1 MEDIEKAIATLQNP
15 AAGWATR
22 KEIANRLGD
31 LAHRAIHALR
41 DHKDDAD
48 QDVRDVVRAS
58 LKRLPLVRAN
68 GDASAPKDF
77 ALEELAMHCAKT
89 GSRAVT
95 EYGEGYRV
103 EVRIDDARA
112 QDVFIRPY
120 EKDDGTRMLR
130 VFTVCGKPDSPTAA
144 WALRTNTELIGCAFA
159 VEIHDRF
166 EHLILV
172 ENYHRAKVSPD
183 DVLASVK
190 QIAFY
195 GDWLEKR
202 ISKEDTY

>member
-1 MEDIEKAIATLQNP
+1 MEDLDKAITTLKNP

-22 KEIANRLGD
+22 KDIAHRLGE

-41 DHKDDAD
+41 DHKDDTD
-48 QDVRDVVRAS
+48 QDVRDAVRTS

-68 GDASAPKDF
+68 GDTAVPKDF
-77 ALEELAMHCAKT
+77 ALEELAHHCAKPGVRT
-89 GSRAVT
+89 VH
-95 EYGEGYRV
+95 EYDEGYRV

-120 EKDDGTRMLR
+120 DKDDGTKMLR
-130 VFTVCGKPDSPTAA
+130 VFTVCGKPDSTTAA

-159 VEIHDRF
+159 VENHDRF

-183 DVLASVK
+183 EVLTSVK
-190 QIAFY
+190 QVAFY

-202 ISKEDTY
+202 LSKEDAY

>member
-1 MEDIEKAIATLQNP
+1 MEELDKDISTLRNP

-22 KEIANRLGD
+22 KEIAHRLGE
-31 LAHRAIHALR
+31 LAEHAIHALR
-41 DHKDDAD
+41 DHKDDSD
-48 QDVRDVVRAS
+48 QDVRNAVRS
-58 LKRLPLVRAN
+58 VLKHLPLVRA
-68 GDASAPKDF
+68 GGTSAAPRDF
-77 ALEELAMHCAKT
+77 TLEELALHCAKDGGRT
-89 GSRAVT
+89 VNT
-95 EYGEGYRV
+95 YDEGYRV

-120 EKDDGTRMLR
+120 VKEDGTEMLR

-159 VEIHDRF
+159 VDKHERF

-172 ENYHRAKVSPD
+172 ENFHRAKVSPD
-183 DVLASVK
+183 EVLETVK

-202 ISKEDTY
+202 LSKEDAF